1 VPLELLLEE
10 LLLVLLC
17 CLLALQLYLLIGVV
31 ENHRTISLM
40 YLVSFFFLKERSYLI
55 IAEISPV

>member
-40 YLVSFFFLKERSYLI
+40 YLVSFFLKERSDLI